1 MNKTLCI
8 YHANCAD
15 GFGAAWVVRKALG
28 EQNVDFYAASYQEE
42 PPAVAGRD
50 VLIVDFSY
58 KRPVME
64 QIAAEANSVLVLD
77 HHESAEREL
86 TPLLESGLIKGTFSE
101 DNSGVM
107 LAWQHFFPDQ
117 YPLHLI
123 ASIEDRDLYQ
133 FQHADTKDLM
143 AAVFS
148 YPMEFPVWDQLLENT
163 SLRSLQTEGK
173 GIRRKQ
179 EKDTRDLIDN
189 NAFRTTIA
197 GYDVPVLNAPYI
209 YASEA
214 GNIMAEGE
222 PFAAIFQITG
232 NGRKYSLRSSKEGG
246 ANVSE
251 IAELFGGGGHKNAAG
266 FELEDIDLLYIAKSE
281 GLPR

>member
-64 QIAAEANSVLVLD
+64 QIAAEANSVRVLD
-77 HHESAEREL
+77 HHESAKNEL
-86 TPLLESGLIKGTFSE
+86 TPLLESGVIEGEFSE
-101 DNSGVM
+101 CFSGVM
-107 LAWQHFFPDQ
+107 MAWMHFFPGLSA
-117 YPLHLI
+117 PSMLEV
-123 ASIEDRDLYQ
+123 IEDRDLWK
-133 FQHADTKDLM
+133 FNFPETKDLM
-143 AAVFS
+143 AALFS
-148 YPMEFPVWDQLLENT
+148 YPMEFPVWDQLIENT
-163 SLRSLQTEGK
+163 TLAHLSAEGR

-179 EKDTRDLIDN
+179 DKDVQDLI
-189 NAFRTTIA
+189 RTGMFHTNIA
-197 GYDVPVLNAPYI
+197 GFNVPVLNAPYI
-209 YASEA
+209 FASDA
-214 GNIMAEGE
+214 GNIMSEGQ
-222 PFAAIFQITG
+222 PFAATFTITDT
-232 NGRKYSLRSSKEGG
+232 GRKYSLRAKDDGEDVSK
-246 ANVSE
+246 
-251 IAELFGGGGHKNAAG
+251 IAELFKGGGHKNAAG
-266 FELEDIDLLYIAKSE
+266 FTLSTIDLLHINNPE